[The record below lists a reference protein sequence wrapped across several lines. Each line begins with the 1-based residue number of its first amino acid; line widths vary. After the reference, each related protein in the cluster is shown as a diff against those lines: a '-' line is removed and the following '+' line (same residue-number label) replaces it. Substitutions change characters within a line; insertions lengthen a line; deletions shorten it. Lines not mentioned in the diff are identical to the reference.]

1 MRQAYAD
8 MGVLDM
14 AGVNLDDL
22 MRADEDIAEQVDAE
36 KRELA
41 ARRAEI
47 DQVVAIDETTRLGA
61 HP

>member
-1 MRQAYAD
+1 